1 MLTQL
6 AKIVPLF
13 ETRDYNNTEAVSD
26 VFGLKEYAHASIIL
40 QYGNV
45 AGDTT
50 ITVEECADNTGAG
63 AVPIGFKWSKTGTFP
78 NDTLSAL
85 AAAGP
90 GGVTVAAATDDKKT
104 FVIEIDASE
113 LSADKPHLRVRSSNP
128 GAVALLLGGV
138 AVLTKARYLRDIPPS
153 AID

>member
-13 ETRDYNNTEAVSD
+13 ETRDYNNVEAISD
-26 VFGLKEYAHASIIL
+26 VFGLGEYGHASIIL

-50 ITVEECADNTGAG
+50 ITVEECADNTGAS
-63 AVPIGFKWSKTGTFP
+63 AVAIGFKWSKTGAFP

-85 AAAGP
+85 ATAGA
-90 GGVTVAAATDDKKT
+90 GGVTVAAAADDKKT
-104 FVIEIDASE
+104 FVIEINASE
-113 LSADKPHLRVRSSNP
+113 LSADKPYVRVKSSAP
-128 GAVALLLGGV
+128 GAVALLLSGV